1 MPRLSIVVPVCNVE
15 KYLDE
20 CLKSIE
26 NQTFRDLEIICVND
40 GSKDSSLEILKAHA
54 ARDERVKVID
64 KPNAG
69 YGHTMNKGIASATGE
84 YVGIVESDDF
94 VESDMFQT
102 LMDKAVASNL
112 DIVRCNYWLYWS
124 KPEPRD
130 DLFEAFR
137 NDVAGRVFNPRDV
150 EQCFYF
156 PPALW
161 SSIVRRDLLV
171 NNGLKLLE
179 TPGASYQDTSFSFK
193 IWACAQ
199 RAELVYKPYL
209 HYRQDNES
217 SSINNKAK
225 VDFVCTEY
233 AEIERFVVEDAQDM
247 SLMPI
252 AQRRKYDAYMWN
264 IGRIDPSLRPDF
276 AATAAAQ
283 FSSALEKGWLDRGR
297 FTDAEWDRLS
307 LLMKDTDA
315 FLDSFDHPVEERV
328 PFLKRVF
335 RKLIK

>member
-20 CLKSIE
+20 CLESIE

-40 GSKDSSLEILKAHA
+40 GSKDSSLEILNAHA

-69 YGHTMNKGIASATGE
+69 YGHTMNRGIAAATGE
-84 YVGIVESDDF
+84 YIGIVESDDF
-94 VESDMFQT
+94 VEADMFQT
-102 LMDKAVASNL
+102 LMDRALASDL

-124 KPEPRD
+124 SPEPRN

-137 NDVAGRVFNPRDV
+137 KDIADRMFNPRDV

-161 SSIVRRDLLV
+161 SSVVRRELLV
-171 NNGLKLLE
+171 DNELRLLE

-199 RAELVYKPYL
+199 RAELVYQPYL
-209 HYRQDNES
+209 HYRQDNEG

-225 VDFVCTEY
+225 VEFVCTEY
-233 AEIERFVVEDAQDM
+233 AEIERFVIEDARDM

-264 IGRIDPSLRPDF
+264 MGRIDPSLRPDF
-276 AATAAAQ
+276 ALTASEQ
-283 FSSALEKGWLDRGR
+283 FSSSLEKGWLDRKR
-297 FTDAEWDRLS
+297 FTDSEWDRLS
-307 LLMKDTDA
+307 LLMNDTDA
-315 FLDSFDHPVEERV
+315 FLESFDRPVEERV

-335 RKLIK
+335 RKLVK

>member
-20 CLKSIE
+20 CLESIE

-40 GSKDSSLEILKAHA
+40 GSKDSSLDILKSHA
-54 ARDERVKVID
+54 SRDARIKIID

-69 YGHTMNKGIASATGE
+69 YGHTMNKGIAAATGE
-84 YVGIVESDDF
+84 YVGIVESDDYI
-94 VESDMFQT
+94 EPDMFQT
-102 LMDKAVASNL
+102 LMDTAYASNL
-112 DIVRCNYWLYWS
+112 DVVRCNYWLYWS
-124 KPEPRD
+124 QPEPRN

-137 NDVAGRVFNPRDV
+137 KDVAGRVFDPREV

-171 NNGLKLLE
+171 KNGLKLLE

-193 IWACAQ
+193 IWACAK
-199 RAELVYKPYL
+199 RAELVYQPYL

-233 AEIERFVVEDAQDM
+233 AEIERFVAEDARDM
-247 SLMPI
+247 TLMPI

-264 IGRIDPSLRPDF
+264 MGRIDPSLRLDF
-276 AATAAAQ
+276 AITASNQ
-283 FSSALEKGWLDRGR
+283 FSVAKEKGWLDRNR
-297 FTDAEWDRLS
+297 FNDFEWERLE
-307 LLMKDTDA
+307 LLIDDPAGFVDT
-315 FLDSFDHPVEERV
+315 FDQPAEERV
-328 PFLKRVF
+328 CFLKRIF
-335 RKLIK
+335 RKLVK

>member
-26 NQTFRDLEIICVND
+26 GQTFEDLEIICVND
-40 GSKDSSLEILKAHA
+40 GSKDSSLDILRAHA
-54 ARDERVKVID
+54 ARDERIKIID

-69 YGHTMNKGIASATGE
+69 YGHTINKGIAAATGE

-94 VESDMFQT
+94 VEPDMFQT
-102 LMDKAVASNL
+102 LMKRVDESDL

-124 KPEPRD
+124 KPEPRN

-137 NDVAGRVFNPRDV
+137 KDIAGRVFNPRDV

-161 SSIVRRDLLV
+161 SSIVRRSLLV
-171 NNGLKLLE
+171 DNHLTLLE

-193 IWACAQ
+193 IWACAK
-199 RAELVYKPYL
+199 RAELVYQPYL
-209 HYRQDNES
+209 HYRQDNEA

-233 AEIERFVVEDAQDM
+233 AEIERYVVEDAQDI

-264 IGRIDPSLRPDF
+264 MGRIDRSLRPDF
-276 AATAAAQ
+276 AKTAAGQ
-283 FSSALEKGWLDRGR
+283 FAASMEKGWLDRKR
-297 FTDAEWDRLS
+297 FTDSEWDRLN
-307 LLMKDTDA
+307 LLMNDTES
-315 FLDSFDHPVEERV
+315 FLDSFDRPVEERV

-335 RKLIK
+335 HKLVK

>member
-20 CLKSIE
+20 CLESIE
-26 NQTFRDLEIICVND
+26 NQTFHDLEIICVND
-40 GSKDSSLEILKAHA
+40 GSKDSSLDILKAHA
-54 ARDERVKVID
+54 ERDERIRIID

-69 YGHTMNKGIASATGE
+69 YGHTMNKGIEAATGE

-94 VESDMFQT
+94 IEPDMFQT
-102 LMDKAVASNL
+102 LMDRAVASNL

-124 KPEPRD
+124 QPDSRD
-130 DLFEAFR
+130 VFFEAFR
-137 NDVAGRVFNPRDV
+137 KDVANQVFNPRDV

-171 NNGLKLLE
+171 DNGLKLLE

-193 IWACAQ
+193 IWAYAK
-199 RAELVYKPYL
+199 RAELVYQPYL

-225 VDFVCTEY
+225 VDYVCTEY
-233 AEIERFVVEDAQDM
+233 AEIERFVIEDAQDM
-247 SLMPI
+247 TLMPI

-264 IGRIDPSLRPDF
+264 MGRISPSLCPDF
-276 AATAAAQ
+276 AATAAEQ
-283 FSSALEKGWLDRGR
+283 FATSLEKGWLDRKR
-297 FTDAEWDRLS
+297 FTDAEWDRIN
-307 LLMKDTDA
+307 LLIHDTKA
-315 FLDSFDHPVEERV
+315 FLESFDQPVEERV
-328 PFLKRVF
+328 SFLKRIY
-335 RKLIK
+335 RKLVK